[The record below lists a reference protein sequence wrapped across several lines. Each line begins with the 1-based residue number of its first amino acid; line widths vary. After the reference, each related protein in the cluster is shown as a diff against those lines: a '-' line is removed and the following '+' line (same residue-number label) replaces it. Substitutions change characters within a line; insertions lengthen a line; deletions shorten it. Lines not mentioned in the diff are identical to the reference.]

1 MKIRND
7 KRYKLEIIEIIEEK
21 PIIDKNGCKSGCSND
36 LLGYGMTIE
45 EKIGNSR
52 RLSYLEGDTIKDL
65 LNTFLIKE
73 GYKIKFKDKVRKWLR
88 SL

>member
-1 MKIRND
+1 MIRRD
-7 KRYKLEIIEIIEEK
+7 KKYKLEIIEIIEEK
-21 PIIDKNGCKSGCSND
+21 PIRDKNGCKIGCTND
-36 LLGYGMTIE
+36 LLEYGMAIE
-45 EKIGNSR
+45 EKIGNTR

-65 LNTFLIKE
+65 LNKFLIKE

>member
-7 KRYKLEIIEIIEEK
+7 KRYKLEIIEIIKEK
-21 PIIDKNGCKSGCSND
+21 PIRDKNGCKIGCSND

-45 EKIGNSR
+45 EKIGNTR

-65 LNTFLIKE
+65 LKQFLIKE
-73 GYKIKFKDKVRKWLR
+73 GYKIKFKDKIRKWLR

>member
-21 PIIDKNGCKSGCSND
+21 PIRDKNGCKIGCTND

-65 LNTFLIKE
+65 LNKFLIKE
-73 GYKIKFKDKVRKWLR
+73 GFKIKFKDKVRKWLR

>member
-21 PIIDKNGCKSGCSND
+21 PIIDKNGCKIGCSND
-36 LLGYGMTIE
+36 LLKYGMTV
-45 EKIGNSR
+45 KKKFGNSR
-52 RLSYLEGDTIKDL
+52 LVSYLEGNNIKDL
-65 LNTFLIKE
+65 LNKFLIEE